1 VVYVGGGTFCKTSV
15 PRSDE
20 LFALFGLF
28 AGITGCMQNSILNN
42 MQPKVQSDYE
52 REPEHSGSSSLGLG
66 ARVISYRIVNAAA
79 QRRREFIT
87 LLGST
92 AAPWPEDR
100 VRTITS
106 IVLDRLTAEV
116 LAQTWKSFPKRWR
129 AIRRLDHRR
138 REALATLPLASMP
151 VYPAR

>member
-52 REPEHSGSSSLGLG
+52 REPEHSGSFPKFRS
-66 ARVISYRIVNAAA
+66 A
-79 QRRREFIT
+79 
-87 LLGST
+87 
-92 AAPWPEDR
+92 
-100 VRTITS
+100 
-106 IVLDRLTAEV
+106 RLTGAFGFGGSDRPQLRCGAKPRSCPIATGAFTENV
-116 LAQTWKSFPKRWR
+116 FGADARPPIKMALFMFARGEKSH
-129 AIRRLDHRR
+129 L
-138 REALATLPLASMP
+138 TQSTSMSAAGCAC
-151 VYPAR
+151 VA